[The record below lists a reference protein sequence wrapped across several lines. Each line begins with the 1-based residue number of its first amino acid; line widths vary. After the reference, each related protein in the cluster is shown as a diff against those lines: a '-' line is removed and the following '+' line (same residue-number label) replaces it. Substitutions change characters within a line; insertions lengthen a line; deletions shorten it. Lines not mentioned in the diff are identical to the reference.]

1 MKPEMYIA
9 PTADWILL
17 APAEDLMT
25 GGMASDDSFALK
37 QWGDSSSTF
46 DASISGG
53 GEEWGRD

>member
-25 GGMASDDSFALK
+25 DGMDSDDSFALG
-37 QWGDSSSTF
+37 QWGENPSTF

-53 GEEWGRD
+53 GEWDRD